1 MHVVV
6 IGGGLI
12 GHATDRHLVY
22 EGAAVTLVEAR
33 DTGLEPTDVGV
44 VSELIGEMVGPI
56 RPLPPRRRLRAPERH
71 PGAHRGAAGTGVM
84 HIRARPTRSTA
95 SPDDVHLRNREEVN
109 SSERKH

>member
-12 GHATDRHLVY
+12 GHATDRYLVR

-71 PGAHRGAAGTGVM
+71 PGRIGAQPA
-84 HIRARPTRSTA
+84 RASCTSVLARRDPPRRPMTSIYA
-95 SPDDVHLRNREEVN
+95 IE
-109 SSERKH
+109 KK